1 MPQIRPIADLRNANE
16 ISTICHVSREPVF
29 ITKNGYTDMVVMSIE
44 AFAHAR
50 MMAYAKEAGLMKK
63 AIVSICIDA
72 DVKAAAQ
79 AVFAG
84 LGTDLDTA
92 INIFLRAAIREQGFP
107 FRVTRAMPTKAAIL
121 QLKDAGYRQDNGS
134 YVLPKE
140 WDDEE
145 DAVYD
150 EF

>member
-1 MPQIRPIADLRNANE
+1 
-16 ISTICHVSREPVF
+16 
-29 ITKNGYTDMVVMSIE
+29 
-44 AFAHAR
+44 
-50 MMAYAKEAGLMKK
+50 MKK
-63 AIVSICIDA
+63 ANVSICIDA

-79 AVFAG
+79 AVFAS

-107 FRVTRAMPTKAAIL
+107 FRVIRAMPMKAAIL
-121 QLKDAGYRQDNGS
+121 QLEDAGYRQENGS

-145 DAVYD
+145 DTAYD
-150 EF
+150 EL

>member
-1 MPQIRPIADLRNANE
+1 
-16 ISTICHVSREPVF
+16 
-29 ITKNGYTDMVVMSIE
+29 
-44 AFAHAR
+44 
-50 MMAYAKEAGLMKK
+50 MKK
-63 AIVSICIDA
+63 STVSVCIDA

-92 INIFLRAAIREQGFP
+92 INIFLRAAIRELGFP
-107 FRVTRAMPTKAAIL
+107 FRVTRAMPMKAAIL
-121 QLKDAGYRQDNGS
+121 QLEDAGYRQENAS

-145 DAVYD
+145 DAACD
-150 EF
+150 EL